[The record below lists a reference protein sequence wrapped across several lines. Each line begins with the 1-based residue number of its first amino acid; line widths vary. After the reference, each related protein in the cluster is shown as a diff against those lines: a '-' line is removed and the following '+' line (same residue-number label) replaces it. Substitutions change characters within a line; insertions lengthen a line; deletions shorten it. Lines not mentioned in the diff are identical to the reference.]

1 MRTYH
6 STSMALS
13 SLRSILALVDQ
24 EKRTME
30 GKPNTGSMLFL
41 IQAFVLESA
50 KRVKPRVSEH
60 QTAVLLCCG
69 FVDFST
75 HRLGSRILAA
85 LPA

>member
-1 MRTYH
+1 
-6 STSMALS
+6 
-13 SLRSILALVDQ
+13 
-24 EKRTME
+24 ME

-60 QTAVLLCCG
+60 QMAVLLLLWLCG
-69 FVDFST
+69 LPNT
-75 HRLGSRILAA
+75 HRLGNRILAA